1 MKRPFGVI
9 VIAILMCIG
18 AGLLAI
24 GSLAFFALGRLAV
37 TAGAEGPMSQL
48 FSDMGTIG
56 AGIFLFLAVAYTV
69 LAIYMLRLVYWA
81 RLASIVLISVGSL
94 LAAIG
99 ILASMPHPKIPVF
112 AWQIFVIAVDVL
124 ILRYLTRPHVKEAFA
139 AQEHHPNR
147 HIQAQALSHQDESS
161 RTVIREITR
170 EASLDLLTRTHLA
183 RLACTREGQPYI
195 VPIYF
200 AYNDNCIYSF
210 STVGQ
215 KIEWMRSNPMVC
227 VQMDEVTN
235 SQHWVSI
242 IVSGRFE
249 ELPDVDEWRG
259 ARAFA
264 YELLRRNAMWWEPG
278 YAKTILHGAP
288 RPLEP
293 VFYRIHI
300 AKITGHRASSD
311 LSNVV

>member
-1 MKRPFGVI
+1 MKRPFSVI
-9 VIAILMCIG
+9 VIAILMSIE
-18 AGLLAI
+18 AALLAV
-24 GSLAFFALGRLAV
+24 GSLAFLALGRLAV
-37 TAGAEGPMSQL
+37 TAGVEGPMPQL
-48 FSDMGTIG
+48 FSEMGTIG
-56 AGIFLFLAVAYTV
+56 AGILLFLAVAYAL
-69 LAIYMLRLVYWA
+69 LAIYVLRLVYWA
-81 RLASIVLISVGSL
+81 RLAATVLISTGLL

-99 ILASMPHPKIPVF
+99 ILTSMPHPKVLVF
-112 AWQIFVIAVDVL
+112 AWQIFVIAVDVC
-124 ILRYLTRPHVKEAFA
+124 ILWYLTRPRVKEAFA
-139 AQEHHPNR
+139 APQRHPDVR
-147 HIQAQALSHQDESS
+147 ALDQTQRDQKEVS
-161 RTVIREITR
+161 RTVIRELTR
-170 EASLDLLTRTHLA
+170 EASLDLLARTHLA

-311 LSNVV
+311 PGSV